1 MSGLAEGVPTSEA
14 LLKLARDLEV
24 ELPITGMVA
33 GMISGRISFEEAVEA
48 LFGRPRKEEFPD
60 ILR

>member
-1 MSGLAEGVPTSEA
+1 
-14 LLKLARDLEV
+14 
-24 ELPITGMVA
+24 MVA
-33 GMISGRISFEEAVEA
+33 GMIRGAITFEEAVEA